1 MKDAI
6 AIAQD
11 YDATISEPTAKI
23 IAAASAD
30 AVMVIAIQIA
40 LNSKILEADGREI
53 LKTLLQRL
61 KGKTVDDEK
70 VKQFV
75 DKARE
80 VAKSRH
86 HIGKEWKF
94 TPQKK
99 DLLRKYY
106 YATMLLVDCLN
117 SDGCM
122 MHPELRQK
130 IEETLLLPYAKSGCV
145 ATQAWYS
152 GSHHESGRFIIS

>member
-1 MKDAI
+1 
-6 AIAQD
+6 
-11 YDATISEPTAKI
+11 
-23 IAAASAD
+23 
-30 AVMVIAIQIA
+30 MVIAIQIA
-40 LNSKILEADGREI
+40 LNSKILEADGRYI

-70 VKQFV
+70 VKQV
-75 DKARE
+75 ADKARE

-86 HIGKEWKF
+86 HIDKEWKF
-94 TPQKK
+94 TLPEK
-99 DLLRKYY
+99 DLLRQYY

-122 MHPELRQK
+122 MHAELRQK

-145 ATQAWYS
+145 ATPGGILVLTKNQADS
-152 GSHHESGRFIIS
+152 